1 MTAAAATPGAGGLP
15 LGLVCA
21 IVFVVILVLAL
32 SAFLLPGRRRGGDE
46 ENRLD
51 ELHRYRLLGA
61 YSGAPADDSAPARG
75 NAEEHA
81 LTTRMLGLLDRA
93 LRARGARDSVLGQLE
108 GAGIRMPA
116 ERWAAIVVA
125 VAATC
130 GALLALLVGSPLAF
144 APGGAA
150 GWLACRVFLRVKA
163 GRRRDAFE
171 THLPDALQLLAGA
184 LRAGFAVNQSLG
196 AVVREGTEPVASEFG
211 RAMQEVRLGAELTD
225 ALDDVALRM
234 RSRDMQL
241 VVMAMRTSREVGGN
255 LAEVLQTTVGTMR
268 ERVTLRGQVKVLTAE
283 GRLSAKVLT
292 ALPLLMAA
300 YLYAFKR
307 NYISAMYHSGVGIA
321 MLAFGVFLLVAGGFW
336 LHKLTKIEV

>member
-1 MTAAAATPGAGGLP
+1 MTTAAAATGTGGLP
-15 LGLVCA
+15 LGLVCV

-32 SAFLLPGRRRGGDE
+32 GAFLLPGRRTGGDE

-61 YSGAPADDSAPARG
+61 YSGAPVDDTSAG
-75 NAEEHA
+75 GTEEHA

-93 LRARGARDSVLGQLE
+93 LRARGARDTVLAQLE
-108 GAGIRMPA
+108 AAGIRLPA

-125 VAATC
+125 IAATC
-130 GALLALLVGSPLAF
+130 GALLALVFGSPLAF
-144 APGGAA
+144 APGAA
-150 GWLACRVFLRVKA
+150 VGWLACRVFLRIKA

-225 ALDDVALRM
+225 ALDAVALRM

-268 ERVTLRGQVKVLTAE
+268 ERVTLRGQVKVLSAE

-307 NYISAMYHSGVGIA
+307 GYISAMYHSGVGIA
-321 MLAFGVFLLVAGGFW
+321 MLAFGVFLLLAGGFW